1 MASEARSRSEAV
13 RDFGRRVA
21 EIAQE
26 RVPGAPAIVESLER
40 ERAAGSGL
48 LAGGVA
54 YRFFIWLVPLG
65 LVLAGIASFW
75 AGSDPRGLEH
85 AARELGLA
93 GAAAR
98 SARSAFQAEEHSRW
112 YLVLTGLVLLV
123 WFGVSAVRA
132 LRVAHAIAWADR
144 ITKLQR
150 PIASSLVFTGIVV
163 VVSFL
168 GFGTR
173 YVVHSIGNTA
183 GLVVTL
189 GMLAVYGVAAAAA
202 LNLLPHADAPWTA
215 LLPGAFMLAIGL
227 QLMHVV
233 VAYYLAPKLESSPA
247 LYGAFGVATVVLLWL
262 YIIARLII
270 SAAFFNATLWDRRQR
285 EV

>member
-65 LVLAGIASFW
+65 LVLAGIAGFW
-75 AGSDPRGLEH
+75 VDSDPRGLEH
-85 AARELGLA
+85 TARELGLA

-132 LRVAHAIAWADR
+132 LRIAHAIAWADR
-144 ITKLQR
+144 ITKLR
-150 PIASSLVFTGIVV
+150 KPITASLVFSGIVV
-163 VVSFL
+163 SVSFL

-173 YVVHSIGNTA
+173 YVLHSIGNTA

-189 GMLAVYGVAAAAA
+189 GMLGVYGVAAAAA
-202 LNLLPHADAPWTA
+202 LNLLPHAGAPWTA
-215 LLPGAFMLAIGL
+215 LLPGAFVIAVGL

-233 VAYYLAPKLESSPA
+233 VAYYLAPRLETTPA

-270 SAAFFNATLWDRRQR
+270 SAAFFNATLWDRKRR